1 MADDVTGEYDN
12 FSISKSIGS
21 TGIVLQRQA
30 VVEGQKKFRKTKS
43 SEIFDWLFW
52 CNFRLVTKLKSLQSE
67 QKKKVLKR
75 GVYNLIERKLL

>member
-30 VVEGQKKFRKTKS
+30 VVKGQKKVSNNRAQRFS
-43 SEIFDWLFW
+43 SGFSGAILGW
-52 CNFRLVTKLKSLQSE
+52 
-67 QKKKVLKR
+67 
-75 GVYNLIERKLL
+75 